1 MARRRLNSLEKAEL
15 TVLVKKMMELSDD
28 NKLFVR
34 SVLADAE
41 DIEVEKYKKKI
52 SRALSFNIRGKKL
65 WDIKEAKRILRY
77 LVKATDNAMILTD
90 VHMHTVMEAKK
101 IVDEIGDL
109 EEREYLS
116 MAKFYEDTIKWVVI
130 AEKQG
135 HDISLMKDELYQ
147 IRLDARYIG
156 WGYGDELAY
165 LWTKYFGET
174 DEG

>member
-15 TVLVKKMMELSDD
+15 TNLVKKMMELSDD

-34 SVLADAE
+34 SVLADSE
-41 DIEVEKYKKKI
+41 DIEVEKYKNKI
-52 SRALSFNIRGKKL
+52 SRALSFNIRGTNL

-77 LVKATDNAMILTD
+77 LVKATDDAMILTD
-90 VHMHTVMEAKK
+90 VHMHTVKEAKK
-101 IVDEIGDL
+101 IVEEIGDL

-116 MAKFYEDTIKWVVI
+116 MAKFYEDTINWVVI

-135 HDISLMKDELYQ
+135 HDISHLKDELYQ

-174 DEG
+174 DEE